1 MIVVQVYLEY
11 HLKPTWDWLISVMDA
26 TEAQLRF
33 GSVLSNV
40 TNPAHPSHPLHASYV
55 RGLRSTS
62 AAEQLGRTEPNTLA
76 PVDSGRRR
84 SARMTTGTATG
95 AGGSDGH
102 SARRDFLSYALSL
115 MRSHNDEHADNLPTL
130 DITSLKHVAYVLD
143 ALVYYMRSGGSG
155 EADSLHDA
163 ANDAASVQSWQDP
176 DDNLNDETDED
187 AVNQSETVETDSLD
201 GESDVGG
208 GLRSGRRHP
217 FFQRSEST
225 IFLGCNPPDPFEVP
239 LIEAMP
245 LADQPH
251 LLHPYARKEEL
262 FGMPRQTVST
272 QSLVAQDTT
281 TTSTSAGRTNQSQWP
296 FDHLPTHMAL
306 SYRSAGA
313 NSVMVGAGVSQPTAV
328 SDLLGSMIGV
338 PSQVPPPAHV
348 ALPSNVETSSALVAE
363 SSVIVQPV
371 TSSVAPA
378 AVRVNSEPAYLSMAS
393 APTPSAVSSLPSAKS
408 SSTAESAEPMS
419 VESIP
424 LPVTDRSLP
433 LVAGPAYSM
442 PTELHTQTLYMH
454 PHQQHSVIVHPSTS
468 SSHLAYHSEP
478 IELSVGARGGQS
490 STGEQSSCLRSPPAY
505 DDLQSSNNVCLDLTN
520 PFRSAAVENP
530 TAVTGA
536 RTTSSETAS

>member
-1 MIVVQVYLEY
+1 MVQVYLEY

-40 TNPAHPSHPLHASYV
+40 TSPAHPAHPLHASYV

-62 AAEQLGRTEPNTLA
+62 SAEQLGRTEQHTLA
-76 PVDSGRRR
+76 VVDGSRRR
-84 SARMTTGTATG
+84 TARMS
-95 AGGSDGH
+95 AGGPVPRAMPAASAVDGH

-143 ALVYYMRSGGSG
+143 ALVYYVRSGGGSDM
-155 EADSLHDA
+155 DSVHDA

-217 FFQRSEST
+217 FFQRSDST
-225 IFLGCNPPDPFEVP
+225 IFLGCNPPDPFQLP
-239 LIEAMP
+239 LVEALP

-262 FGMPRQTVST
+262 FGMPRQTVNT
-272 QSLVAQDTT
+272 QSLVTLDTT
-281 TTSTSAGRTNQSQWP
+281 SAPAARTAPSQWP

-306 SYRSAGA
+306 SYRSTGA
-313 NSVMVGAGVSQPTAV
+313 SSLMTGARLAQPPAT
-328 SDLLGSMIGV
+328 GEM
-338 PSQVPPPAHV
+338 PPQPPPPPAHV
-348 ALPSNVETSSALVAE
+348 APNTEASSALAAE
-363 SSVIVQPV
+363 STVIVQPQTSAV
-371 TSSVAPA
+371 VPPCPTSSASP
-378 AVRVNSEPAYLSMAS
+378 EPAYLGVAS
-393 APTPSAVSSLPSAKS
+393 APVKNSSV
-408 SSTAESAEPMS
+408 AESNEPMS

-424 LPVTDRSLP
+424 LPVADHDRSIP
-433 LVAGPAYSM
+433 PVASSAYSM
-442 PTELHTQTLYMH
+442 TAELSSQPPYLSAYQQPPYLA

-468 SSHLAYHSEP
+468 SSHVAYHREP
-478 IELSVGARGGQS
+478 LELSVSSRGTESGES
-490 STGEQSSCLRSPPAY
+490 SRLRSPPAY
-505 DDLQSSNNVCLDLTN
+505 DDLHTSNNVCLDLTN
-520 PFRSAAVENP
+520 PYRSTAVEIP
-530 TAVTGA
+530 STVSTA
-536 RTTSSETAS
+536 RTSSSETAP